1 MRVAIGQDSHRFD
14 DSNSDKPLILGGVV
28 FEGEQPLLANSDGD
42 VILHAVTRAI
52 SGITTVDVLGPKTK
66 EFLKNGITD
75 SRVYLEEGLKD
86 LEGTIS
92 HLSIS
97 IECKRPRITPRIPEM
112 RRSLAAM
119 LKTDEKNIGITATS
133 GEELTEF
140 GKGNGINVF
149 AVITVE

>member
-1 MRVAIGQDSHRFD
+1 MKVAIGQDSHRFD
-14 DSNSDKPLILGGVV
+14 ESNSDKPLILGGVV